1 MDVNVNDLANS
12 GKGMIEFVESNLT
25 FPNAVLSAENRNE
38 YVNLL
43 AGFRYSRVDVNAT
56 DAYNVDEVDDD
67 GYLRYSTDDLREAL
81 QNVNNDEDNIIHT
94 LIEQMKQQVKE
105 YVAFIE
111 NGEFDG
117 DMENNAWLSVTLQNI
132 AAIFNVANAAAGGK
146 KATKKATKSK
156 SKKSK
161 SKSKAAK
168 PKVTKSKSKAAKSK
182 VRKSKSKAAKSKVR
196 KSKSKS
202 TRKH

>member
-12 GKGMIEFVESNLT
+12 GKAMLDFIERKLT

-43 AGFRYSRVDVNAT
+43 EGFRYSRVDVNAT
-56 DAYNVDEVDDD
+56 DAYNVDEADDD
-67 GYLRYSTDDLREAL
+67 GYLRYSADDLREAL
-81 QNVNNDEDNIIHT
+81 QNVNNDEDNLIHT

-105 YVAFIE
+105 YVVFIE
-111 NGEFDG
+111 KGEFDG

-132 AAIFNVANAAAGGK
+132 AAIFNLANAAAGGK
-146 KATKKATKSK
+146 KATKSKSKKVTKAKKVTKTKKVTKAK

-161 SKSKAAK
+161 SK
-168 PKVTKSKSKAAKSK
+168 KV
-182 VRKSKSKAAKSKVR
+182 
-196 KSKSKS
+196 SKS
-202 TRKH
+202 TSKTTRKH

>member
-1 MDVNVNDLANS
+1 MNVNDLANS
-12 GKGMIEFVESNLT
+12 GKAMIEFIENKLT

-43 AGFRYSRVDVNAT
+43 VGFRYSRVDVNAT
-56 DAYNVDEVDDD
+56 DAYNVDEADDD
-67 GYLRYSTDDLREAL
+67 GYLRYSADDLREAL
-81 QNVNNDEDNIIHT
+81 QNMNNDEDNLIHT
-94 LIEQMKQQVKE
+94 LVEQTKQQVKDYIE
-105 YVAFIE
+105 FLE

-156 SKKSK
+156 SKSAKPKVSK

-168 PKVTKSKSKAAKSK
+168 SN
-182 VRKSKSKAAKSKVR
+182 VR
-196 KSKSKS
+196 KS

>member
-12 GKGMIEFVESNLT
+12 GKAMLDFIENKLT

-56 DAYNVDEVDDD
+56 DAYNVDEADDD
-67 GYLRYSTDDLREAL
+67 GYLRYSADDLREAL
-81 QNVNNDEDNIIHT
+81 QNVNNDEDNLIHT

-111 NGEFDG
+111 KGEFDG

-132 AAIFNVANAAAGGK
+132 AAIFNIANAAAGGK
-146 KATKKATKSK
+146 KATKSKKVTKSK
-156 SKKSK
+156 S
-161 SKSKAAK
+161 K
-168 PKVTKSKSKAAKSK
+168 PKVTKSKTKK
-182 VRKSKSKAAKSKVR
+182 VTKSKSLKKTK
-196 KSKSKS
+196 KS
-202 TRKH
+202 TSARKH

>member
-1 MDVNVNDLANS
+1 MNVNDLANS
-12 GKGMIEFVESNLT
+12 GKAMLEFIERKLT

-56 DAYNVDEVDDD
+56 DAYNVDEADDD
-67 GYLRYSTDDLREAL
+67 GYLRYSADDLREAL
-81 QNVNNDEDNIIHT
+81 QNVNNDEDNLIHT

-105 YVAFIE
+105 YIEFIE
-111 NGEFDG
+111 EGEFDG
-117 DMENNAWLSVTLQNI
+117 DMENNAWLSITLQNI

-146 KATKKATKSK
+146 KATKKTKKSKAKKSKTKKSKSAKKTKKVTKSK

-161 SKSKAAK
+161 S
-168 PKVTKSKSKAAKSK
+168 
-182 VRKSKSKAAKSKVR
+182 
-196 KSKSKS
+196 

>member
-1 MDVNVNDLANS
+1 MNDLANS
-12 GKGMIEFVESNLT
+12 GKAMLEFIERKLT
-25 FPNAVLSAENRNE
+25 FPNADLSAENRNE

-67 GYLRYSTDDLREAL
+67 GYLRYSSDDLREAL
-81 QNVNNDEDNIIHT
+81 QNVNNDEDNLIHT

-105 YVAFIE
+105 YVDFIE
-111 NGEFDG
+111 EGEFDG
-117 DMENNAWLSVTLQNI
+117 DMENNAWLSITLQNI
-132 AAIFNVANAAAGGK
+132 AAVFNIANAAAGGK
-146 KATKKATKSK
+146 KADKKSKSVKKSKK

-161 SKSKAAK
+161 SAK
-168 PKVTKSKSKAAKSK
+168 KSKSVKKSK
-182 VRKSKSKAAKSKVR
+182 
-196 KSKSKS
+196 KSKS

>member
-12 GKGMIEFVESNLT
+12 GKAMIEFVENKLT

-56 DAYNVDEVDDD
+56 DAYNVDEADDD

-81 QNVNNDEDNIIHT
+81 QNVNNDEDNLIHT

-132 AAIFNVANAAAGGK
+132 AAVFNLANAAAGGK
-146 KATKKATKSK
+146 KATKSKKVTKSK
-156 SKKSK
+156 SAKKSK
-161 SKSKAAK
+161 SKSAK
-168 PKVTKSKSKAAKSK
+168 KSKKTKSKSKP
-182 VRKSKSKAAKSKVR
+182 
-196 KSKSKS
+196 

>member
-1 MDVNVNDLANS
+1 MDMNVNDLANS
-12 GKGMIEFVESNLT
+12 GKAMIEFIENKLT

-56 DAYNVDEVDDD
+56 DAYNVDEADDD
-67 GYLRYSTDDLREAL
+67 GYLRYSADDLREAL
-81 QNVNNDEDNIIHT
+81 QNVNNDEDNLIHT
-94 LIEQMKQQVKE
+94 LVEQTKQQVKDYIE
-105 YVAFIE
+105 FLE

-146 KATKKATKSK
+146 KATKKTKK

-161 SKSKAAK
+161 TKKSKSAKKTKKVSKSK
-168 PKVTKSKSKAAKSK
+168 TK
-182 VRKSKSKAAKSKVR
+182 
-196 KSKSKS
+196 KSKS

>member
-1 MDVNVNDLANS
+1 MDMNVNDLANS
-12 GKGMIEFVESNLT
+12 GKAMLEFIERKLT

-56 DAYNVDEVDDD
+56 DAYNVDEADDD
-67 GYLRYSTDDLREAL
+67 GYLRYSADDLREAL
-81 QNVNNDEDNIIHT
+81 QNVNNDEDNLIHT

-105 YVAFIE
+105 YIEFIE
-111 NGEFDG
+111 EGEFDG
-117 DMENNAWLSVTLQNI
+117 DMENNAWLSITLQNI

-146 KATKKATKSK
+146 KATKKTKKSKAKKSKTKKSKSAKKTKKVTKSK

-161 SKSKAAK
+161 S
-168 PKVTKSKSKAAKSK
+168 
-182 VRKSKSKAAKSKVR
+182 
-196 KSKSKS
+196 

>member
-1 MDVNVNDLANS
+1 MNVNDLANS
-12 GKGMIEFVESNLT
+12 GKAMIEFIENKLT

-56 DAYNVDEVDDD
+56 DAYNVDEADDD
-67 GYLRYSTDDLREAL
+67 GYLRYSADDLREAL
-81 QNVNNDEDNIIHT
+81 QNVNNDEDNLIHT
-94 LIEQMKQQVKE
+94 LVEQTKQQVKDYIE
-105 YVAFIE
+105 FLE

-146 KATKKATKSK
+146 KATKKTKK

-161 SKSKAAK
+161 TKKSKSAKKTKKVSKSK
-168 PKVTKSKSKAAKSK
+168 TK
-182 VRKSKSKAAKSKVR
+182 
-196 KSKSKS
+196 KSKS